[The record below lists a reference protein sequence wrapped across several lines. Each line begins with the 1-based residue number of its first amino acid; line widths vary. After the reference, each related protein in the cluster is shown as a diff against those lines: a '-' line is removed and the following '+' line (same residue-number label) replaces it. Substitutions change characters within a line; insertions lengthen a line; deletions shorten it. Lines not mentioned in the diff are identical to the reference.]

1 MPEAGDAVD
10 VCGLPVGSGGICVVR
25 READLAAMLAVGVIT
40 GGVPPIGVI
49 GVLLLAASYG
59 LLPATGEAV
68 SGTLLAA
75 VLALLVISPMLLTR
89 RLLRRWAVVETRYQ
103 IDRRGLNRTSV
114 RPRCSLA
121 FRIPPERTVRWDEL
135 ASSGDG
141 RNTSSSP
148 PIIPWHTRKL
158 CDHDGR
164 LLLTISGASDW
175 LNGDAVISPLVPA
188 FTDDEWPNLSTE
200 EFILAAIFAFRQA
213 HAGEVTP
220 KDQ

>member
-1 MPEAGDAVD
+1 MPGAGEAVD
-10 VCGLPVGSGGICVVR
+10 VCGLSVGSGGICILR
-25 READLAAMLAVGVIT
+25 REIDLAAMLAVGIVT
-40 GGVPPIGVI
+40 GGVPPLGVI
-49 GVLLLAASYG
+49 GAILLAARYG
-59 LLPATGEAV
+59 LAPAAGDAL
-68 SGTLLAA
+68 SGTLFAA

-89 RLLRRWAVVETRYQ
+89 RLLRKWAVVETRYQ

-114 RPRCSLA
+114 RPRRSLA

-141 RNTSSSP
+141 RNTWSSP
-148 PIIPWHTRKL
+148 PIVPWHTRKL

-164 LLLTISGASDW
+164 SLLTISGASDW
-175 LNGDAVISPLVPA
+175 LNSGAVISPLVPA
-188 FTDDEWPNLSTE
+188 YTDDEWPNLSTE

-213 HAGEVTP
+213 HAGEETP